1 MVMGYSAYKDTG
13 IPWRGEIPEEW
24 DLKRNKFFLNE
35 QKETVGEH
43 SADYDLLSLTLRG
56 IVKRDIASG
65 KGKFPASFDKY
76 KKVRKGDIAFCLFD
90 IDETP
95 RTVGLSSY
103 DGMLTGAY
111 DIFSVQNINASYM
124 YYYYM
129 ALDNVKALKPLYTGL
144 RKTIPINSFLAAK
157 TPVPSPEEQSQIVRV
172 LDWQISR
179 INKAIK
185 NIRSEITLLS
195 EQKTA
200 LISDMV
206 FKGTKKCELT
216 ERDIFG
222 WKVTI
227 PEHWDILKFN
237 HCFSFGKGLA
247 ITKANL
253 VEEGIPVIS
262 YGQIHS
268 KVNSGTKLD
277 TALFRFVSEEY
288 ISNNPTALVNKGDF
302 IFADTS
308 EDLEGVGNAAYV
320 DRQMTLFAGYHTVI
334 TRPFSDKNTKYLAYL
349 FQTPEWRLQIR
360 PLVNRV
366 KVYSITQKI
375 LKMAYVVLPPV
386 DEQEEITDY
395 LDSHCE
401 QFDICIDR
409 LSRQIEVLEEYK
421 KRILLDTVTGKVD
434 VRNVEVPDYQR
445 VEDEDTDEELDDSDG
460 IDEED

>member
-1 MVMGYSAYKDTG
+1 MVMEYSAYKDTG
-13 IPWRGEIPEEW
+13 IPWLGEIPKEW
-24 DLKRNKFFLNE
+24 DLLRNKFFLNE
-35 QKETVGEH
+35 QKETVGEN
-43 SADYDLLSLTLRG
+43 SADYELLSLTLRG
-56 IVKRDIASG
+56 VVKRDIAGG

-90 IDETP
+90 MDETP
-95 RTVGLSSY
+95 RTVGLSPY

-111 DIFSVQNINASYM
+111 DIFSVQNINSSYL
-124 YYYYM
+124 YYYYV

-157 TPVPSPEEQSQIVRV
+157 MPVPSPEEQAQIVRV
-172 LDWQISR
+172 LDWQISK
-179 INKAIK
+179 INKAIR
-185 NIRSEITLLS
+185 NIRSEIDLLS

-200 LISDMV
+200 LISKVV
-206 FKGTKKCELT
+206 FNGTRNCEPT

-227 PEHWDILKFN
+227 PEHWKSVKFN

-268 KVNSGTKLD
+268 KMNSGTRLD
-277 TALFRFVSEEY
+277 ETLFRFVSEEY
-288 ISNNPTALVNKGDF
+288 LTKNPAALVNKGDF

-308 EDLEGVGNAAYV
+308 EDLEGVGNATFV
-320 DRQMTLFAGYHTVI
+320 DQQMTLIAGYHTVI
-334 TRPFSDKNTKYLAYL
+334 ARPFSDESSKYLAYL
-349 FQTPEWRLQIR
+349 FKTPEWRKQIR

-375 LKMAYVVLPPV
+375 LKMAYVILLPEE
-386 DEQEEITDY
+386 EQEEITDY

-401 QFDICIDR
+401 RFDICIDR
-409 LSRQIEVLEEYK
+409 LSRQIGILEEYK

-434 VRNVEVPDYQR
+434 VRNVDVPDYQHM
-445 VEDEDTDEELDDSDG
+445 EDEDVDEEFDDSD
-460 IDEED
+460 IVDEEN